1 MRYRIIRG
9 DGQLRW
15 MECHGEPVVSRGK
28 VELLRG
34 TVRDITEQYEQE
46 QELIHAREEALRA
59 SQV

>member
-1 MRYRIIRG
+1 
-9 DGQLRW
+9 